1 MSGGPDSLIVMWDW
15 WNVNSGA
22 MQALDAVA
30 LLMVASVAAL
40 VAWAQVGEA
49 RRLRREQA
57 QPYVAAG
64 MRSSAAAENLIE
76 VYFRNYGMTAA
87 FDVTVECDPP
97 LTAKWGAGE
106 IEPVLLFETLPTMVP
121 GEEWATLWDSALGR
135 WESGQAMSSTVTITF
150 RDSAG
155 GRHTGKYVLDWNAH
169 KDRHYVAQKNL
180 DDLAE
185 AVIKISQNFNQVV
198 EGRALIVQ
206 DKEARQA
213 ELTRWRTERQAT
225 RAPEGS
231 ADS

>member
-1 MSGGPDSLIVMWDW
+1 MSVGPNSLRVMWNW
-15 WNVNSGA
+15 WNINAEAV
-22 MQALDAVA
+22 QAFAAVA
-30 LLMVASVAAL
+30 LLIVAIVAAL

-106 IEPVLLFETLPTMVP
+106 IKAVLLFDTLPTMAP

-135 WESGQAMSSTVTITF
+135 WESGQAMSSTVTIAY

-155 GRHTGKYVLDWNAH
+155 DRHTGKYVLDWNAH
-169 KDRHYVAQKNL
+169 KNRHYVAQKNL
-180 DDLAE
+180 DDLAR
-185 AVIKISQNFNQVV
+185 AAIKISEDLNRVV
-198 EGRALIVQ
+198 NGRALIVQ
-206 DKEARQA
+206 DKDARQA
-213 ELTRWRTERQAT
+213 ELARWRTERQTT
-225 RAPEGS
+225 RAARP